1 MQAPP
6 ATDIFLVDLAMQGG
20 SLRLGS
26 PRNVTNRPGYDN
38 QPSFTPDGQG
48 ILYTSIHEDGQAD
61 IYRYDIPTG
70 TRSQV
75 TRTPESEYSPT
86 VTPSGN
92 AMSVIRVE
100 ADSTQ
105 RLWQFDLDGTRPR
118 LVLEIIKP
126 VGYHAWGDAN
136 TLALFVLGSPP
147 TLQLADTRT
156 RTAQLIMEN
165 IGRSIH
171 KVPGRNAI
179 SFVHK
184 VSDDEWWIREL
195 DLTTREITPLVRTLR
210 GAEDYTWTPGGALLI
225 GQGSALHQ
233 WQRGSTEWQQV
244 ADLSGAGVTAI
255 TRLVVS
261 PQGDRLAL
269 VSAGR

>member
-1 MQAPP
+1 
-6 ATDIFLVDLAMQGG
+6 MQGG
-20 SLRLGS
+20 KLRLGT
-26 PRNVTNRPGYDN
+26 PRNVTNRAGYDN
-38 QPSFTPDGQG
+38 QPSFTPDGRS

-61 IYRYDIPTG
+61 IYRYDTSPGSTS
-70 TRSQV
+70 RV

-86 VTPSGN
+86 VMPGGS

-105 RLWQFDLDGTRPR
+105 RLWQFNLDGTSPS
-118 LVLEIIKP
+118 LVLENIKP

-156 RTAQLIMEN
+156 GTAQVIAEN

-171 KVPGRNAI
+171 KVPGRNAV

-195 DLTTREITPLVRTLR
+195 DLATRQITPLVRTLA
-210 GAEDYTWTPGGALLI
+210 GAEDYTWTPDGAVLI
-225 GQGSALHQ
+225 GQGSTLHQ
-233 WQRGSTEWQQV
+233 WKRGDARWQQI
-244 ADLSGAGVTAI
+244 ADLAGAGVTAI
-255 TRLVVS
+255 TRLAVS

-269 VSAGR
+269 VSAGK